1 MGLAHSWDS
10 KEKNGGFSP
19 ISSGELIVD
28 LLILTTD
35 DLKLSLTC
43 IYNGKVMDT
52 LDKKNKGLNEV
63 QMSLLR
69 MFNREMSYEESVEI
83 RDLLTQHYSQK
94 LKVEVDQVVSQKKI
108 SKRDYDKLR
117 EE

>member
-1 MGLAHSWDS
+1 
-10 KEKNGGFSP
+10 
-19 ISSGELIVD
+19 
-28 LLILTTD
+28 
-35 DLKLSLTC
+35 
-43 IYNGKVMDT
+43 
-52 LDKKNKGLNEV
+52 
-63 QMSLLR
+63 

>member
-1 MGLAHSWDS
+1 
-10 KEKNGGFSP
+10 
-19 ISSGELIVD
+19 
-28 LLILTTD
+28 
-35 DLKLSLTC
+35 
-43 IYNGKVMDT
+43 MDT